1 MIMMLDPS
9 VERVLNSVAN
19 FAIWG
24 APLILF
30 IVFLILFIVNL
41 IKAKKEKTKKYKV
54 KSIVFGC
61 LSGYFLETVIA
72 EIAFIAMMASAVAH
86 M

>member
-1 MIMMLDPS
+1 MS
-9 VERVLNSVAN
+9 EHVLNQIMGGAVYLAWASV
-19 FAIWG
+19 
-24 APLILF
+24 PILF

-41 IKAKKEKTKKYKV
+41 RKFKKERVKKFKV

-61 LSGYFLETVIA
+61 LSGYFLIVSICL
-72 EIAFIAMMASAVAH
+72 ICLVLFLASAVAH

>member
-1 MIMMLDPS
+1 MSADSLIQT
-9 VERVLNSVAN
+9 VLGI
-19 FAIWG
+19 AIYIAW
-24 APLILF
+24 ASPAVLF

-41 IKAKKEKTKKYKV
+41 RKFKKERVKKFKV

-61 LSGYFLETVIA
+61 LSGYFLIVSICL
-72 EIAFIAMMASAVAH
+72 ICLVLFLASAVAH

>member
-1 MIMMLDPS
+1 MS
-9 VERVLNSVAN
+9 EHVLNQIMGGAVYLAWASV
-19 FAIWG
+19 
-24 APLILF
+24 PILF

-41 IKAKKEKTKKYKV
+41 VKYKKEKVKPLKI

-61 LSGYFLETVIA
+61 ISGYFLVGSIA
-72 EIAFIAMMASAVAH
+72 EVCLILFLAAAVAH

>member
-1 MIMMLDPS
+1 MIM
-9 VERVLNSVAN
+9 VLAAMIWNLNNILNA
-19 FAIWG
+19 AIWCTP
-24 APLILF
+24 AVLF

-41 IKAKKEKTKKYKV
+41 IKAKKEKIKKYKV

-61 LSGYFLETVIA
+61 LSAYFLETVIA